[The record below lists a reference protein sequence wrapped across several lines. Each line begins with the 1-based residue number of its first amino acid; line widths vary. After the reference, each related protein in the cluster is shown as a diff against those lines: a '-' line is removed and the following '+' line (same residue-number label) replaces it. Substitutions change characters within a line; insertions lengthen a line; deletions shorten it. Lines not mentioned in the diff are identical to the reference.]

1 MFRAGGANVNI
12 LVADDDRAFSLMV
25 CTVLKEGGHMAVPAF
40 DSIQAFMYA
49 MRQELHMVLL
59 DINMPGGTGLSVLR
73 KLRGSSKTAS
83 LPVIVISANTDPEL
97 PVTVATLGALRFI
110 SKPIDP
116 DDLLAAVAEVFK

>member
-1 MFRAGGANVNI
+1 MNI

-59 DINMPGGTGLSVLR
+59 DINMPGGTGIDVLR
-73 KLRGSSKTAS
+73 KLRASSRTSA
-83 LPVIVISANTDPEL
+83 LPVIVVTGNTDPAVRSQAEE
-97 PVTVATLGALRFI
+97 LGAVAFLL
-110 SKPIDP
+110 KPIDP
-116 DDLLAAVAEVFK
+116 AELLQAVTRASL

>member
-1 MFRAGGANVNI
+1 
-12 LVADDDRAFSLMV
+12 MV
-25 CTVLKEGGHMAVPAF
+25 CGILRDSGHIVVPAF
-40 DSIQAFMYA
+40 DAMQALMYA
-49 MRQELHMVLL
+49 MKQQPDLVLL

-83 LPVIVISANTDPEL
+83 LPVIVISASTDPEM